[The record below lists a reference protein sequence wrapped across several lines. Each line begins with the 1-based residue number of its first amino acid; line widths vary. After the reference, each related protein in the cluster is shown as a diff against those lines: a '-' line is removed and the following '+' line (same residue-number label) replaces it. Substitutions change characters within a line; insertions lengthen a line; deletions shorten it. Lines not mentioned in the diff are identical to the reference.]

1 MFCVMSMLS
10 MLKRLFRA
18 AEEAY
23 QDEQLPKPKK
33 PAAKKPAAKKPA
45 AKKPASAAKKPAAK
59 KPASAAKK
67 PSSARKKPGTA
78 SHSAQVYGEQSI
90 FANPS
95 ALFYQVPQQIR
106 QMRTLSGYNNLDGK
120 RSMESLFYQQGK
132 YMENYTDDFPDLV
145 QCGRS
150 TPMYYNLKDN
160 ELRAYF
166 TWRTRY
172 RMGALPAAQNAFLL
186 LYAYE
191 ILNLIG
197 FQSAELAYD
206 ALTQLLRDY
215 GEQFPSVKKSLLRW
229 IPDFAAYYQQPYRME
244 DEIEA
249 AAVTVLRHSAHTAN
263 ELLLALDT
271 LSKYHIK
278 NSKLYLA
285 EPEQVSEIVRTVY
298 KALLTYYAEKKEK
311 SFSAYL
317 LGEQQRSEHLMFEG
331 AVFYHRTL
339 VPNGDYR
346 LSPLCVYHCYQG
358 RWAKETFAGKP
369 NAERIGAVLR
379 TIDSLL
385 REQLSF
391 KGKLKAGEL
400 PEGDA
405 EVIRQ
410 AIADWF
416 EEQKRKNA
424 PVITLNEDELEKI
437 RLAAE
442 HTTDMLTLPE
452 DAEPVQPVPEPEEPD
467 DDGTDDDGDLPD
479 LPLSAPAMALLICLV
494 TGESY
499 QPLVDAGQMLS
510 VLADEIN
517 ENLYDTFGDTVIEME
532 DDETPVLIGDYLE
545 DLKGML
551 ET

>member
-1 MFCVMSMLS
+1 MFCAMSL
-10 MLKRLFRA
+10 LDKLGKLFSITL
-18 AEEAY
+18 AEFH
-23 QDEQLPKPKK
+23 DEQIPKPKK

-67 PSSARKKPGTA
+67 PASAKKKPGTA

-106 QMRTLSGYNNLDGK
+106 QMRTLSGYNSLDGK

-132 YMENYTDDFPDLV
+132 YMENYTDDFPDMV

-172 RMGALPAAQNAFLL
+172 RMGALPPAQNAFLL

-206 ALTQLLRDY
+206 ALGKLLRDY
-215 GEQFPSVKKSLLRW
+215 GGQFPSVKKSLMRW
-229 IPDFAAYYQQPYRME
+229 IPDFAAYYQLPYRLE
-244 DEIEA
+244 DEKEA
-249 AAVTVLRHSAHTAN
+249 AAITVLRHSAHSAQ

-271 LSKYHIK
+271 LSKYHLK
-278 NSKLYLA
+278 NSKLYEA
-285 EPEQVSEIVRTVY
+285 EPEKVSEIVRAVY
-298 KALLTYYAEKKEK
+298 KALLTYYAEQKNA
-311 SFSAYL
+311 SYSAYL
-317 LGEQQRSEHLMFEG
+317 LGGQQRSEHIMFEG
-331 AVFYHRTL
+331 AVFYSRTL
-339 VPNGDYR
+339 IRDGDYR
-346 LSPLCVYHCYQG
+346 LSPVCVYHFYQG
-358 RWAKETFAGKP
+358 RWAKERFASAPDAG
-369 NAERIGAVLR
+369 RIGALLR
-379 TIDSLL
+379 TVDSVL
-385 REQLSF
+385 REQLNF
-391 KGKLKAGEL
+391 KSKLKPGEL
-400 PEGDA
+400 PDGDEA
-405 EVIRQ
+405 VIRQ
-410 AIADWF
+410 AVADWF

-437 RLAAE
+437 RQAAE

-452 DAEPVQPVPEPEEPD
+452 DVQPEQPAEAPEEPPED
-467 DDGTDDDGDLPD
+467 EDDGELPD

-532 DDETPVLIGDYLE
+532 DDETPVLIEDYAE